1 MAVKQP
7 EITRELIIQS
17 ALDILS
23 NTSYKAAR
31 LEDIAGKV
39 GLTRGAIYWHFN
51 NKQNLYK
58 ELLIE
63 SFDYSMRDIF
73 SIHDSDMDPVKKV
86 ESVLNY
92 LLGDKEE
99 MHHKSAM
106 IYNSLMVEQPRDLVE
121 SLEQVE
127 SWFSNLFD
135 KHANVLNEG
144 ITEGSII
151 GTIIPEFEARAFYNF
166 LWGYFTTRRRFFE
179 GYNLEFIKNYVYR
192 KFIEPLKV

>member
-1 MAVKQP
+1 MAIKQP
-7 EITRELIIQS
+7 EITRERIIKS

-51 NKQNLYK
+51 NKQNLYR
-58 ELLIE
+58 EILIE

-73 SIHDSDMDPVKKV
+73 SIHDSEMDPVSKI

-99 MHHKSAM
+99 IHHKSAM
-106 IYNSLMVEQPRDLVE
+106 IYNSLMVEQPQELFE

-127 SWFSNLFD
+127 RWFRNLFD
-135 KHANVLNEG
+135 KHAEVLNEG
-144 ITEGSII
+144 ITRGSITAAI
-151 GTIIPEFEARAFYNF
+151 NPDFEARAFYNF

-179 GYNLEFIKNYVYR
+179 GYNLGFIKNYVHR